1 MIKAAYTSLDRPPGA
16 PLATWRDAFK
26 QHDYVALSEQVGDQW
41 RNWSIVFP
49 TLPGEPGEGGESVTL
64 WQLAVA
70 MVGWIEQWIRS
81 LDNLT
86 QELELPPH
94 PHHTGI
100 IPDWLYHMAE
110 GVTSSVNELIDDIQL
125 LAGALS
131 GMVFNLS
138 ADVERQTEGQHLA
151 LAGAM
156 EGVRGKLH
164 SRYDKLIA
172 RAEGDAADD
181 IRRLFICLDLGI
193 TVMKGVFADGVI
205 KNGFDVINDID
216 FRDWLRKHGGDE
228 QLCVQSAPV
237 RGFYDLVFAYEG
249 GDFNKPNIEAGTL
262 LRSMA
267 RIGLCYKGGIMF
279 KMQAGMG
286 DTVFTPL
293 YQALLA
299 RGVKFKF
306 FHKVEELVPDGRQIG
321 SIRMTEQVKMAGADY
336 DPLVPVKG
344 LDCWPSEPNYGQ
356 LDVAQA
362 ELLQANQINLESH
375 WSDWPRVYREAFDKE
390 LPVKTLK
397 RGVDFDQVVFGISVG
412 SLPVLCPRLLEQSPA
427 LRTTSEQVQTV
438 ATQAYQVWL
447 DKDLTQM
454 GWAYQPEGQQPVLS
468 AFTEPYDTW
477 APMDQLLVRE
487 DWPAPL
493 DPRNVSYF
501 CSALTV
507 SSYPPAS
514 DTGFPRRMA
523 DIAKAGAVNQL
534 GHEIASLWS
543 AAGPAGAFP
552 WQWLVDGSEA
562 TGVQRFDS
570 QYWRANV
577 DPSERYVMSVVNS
590 TKYRLQTDQSG
601 FSNLFLTGD
610 WIKTGLNAGCVEA
623 AVMAG
628 MQTSRAMSGH
638 PAVIEGETDF

>member
-1 MIKAAYTSLDRPPGA
+1 
-16 PLATWRDAFK
+16 
-26 QHDYVALSEQVGDQW
+26 
-41 RNWSIVFP
+41 
-49 TLPGEPGEGGESVTL
+49 
-64 WQLAVA
+64 
-70 MVGWIEQWIRS
+70 
-81 LDNLT
+81 
-86 QELELPPH
+86 
-94 PHHTGI
+94 
-100 IPDWLYHMAE
+100 
-110 GVTSSVNELIDDIQL
+110 
-125 LAGALS
+125 
-131 GMVFNLS
+131 
-138 ADVERQTEGQHLA
+138 
-151 LAGAM
+151 
-156 EGVRGKLH
+156 
-164 SRYDKLIA
+164 
-172 RAEGDAADD
+172 
-181 IRRLFICLDLGI
+181 
-193 TVMKGVFADGVI
+193 VMKGVFADGVI

-228 QLCVQSAPV
+228 DLCVQSAPV

-249 GDFNKPNIEAGTL
+249 GDYGKPNIEAGTL

-306 FHKVEELVPDGRQIG
+306 FHRVEELVPDGRQIG
-321 SIRMTEQVKMAGADY
+321 SIRMTQQVKLAGDGY

-344 LDCWPSEPNYGQ
+344 LDCWPSAPNYGQ
-356 LDVAQA
+356 IDEAQA
-362 ELLQANQINLESH
+362 DLLQARDINLESY
-375 WSDWPRVYREAFDKE
+375 WSDWPRVYHEAFDKE
-390 LPVKTLK
+390 LPTVTLK

-412 SLPVLCPRLLEQSPA
+412 SLPVLCPQLLAQSPA
-427 LRTTSEQVQTV
+427 LLATSEKVQTV

-454 GWAYQPEGQQPVLS
+454 GWAYQPDGQQPVLS

-501 CSALTV
+501 CSALPV
-507 SSYPPAS
+507 DVYPPVS
-514 DTGFPRRMA
+514 DHGFPQRMA
-523 DIAKAGAVNQL
+523 DKAKEGAIHQL
-534 GHEIASLWS
+534 SQEIASLWS

-552 WQWLVDGSEA
+552 WQWLVDGSEGGATA

-590 TKYRLQTDQSG
+590 TRYRLQTDQSG

-628 MQTSRAMSGH
+628 MQTSRAMSDH